1 MKSTRKLDLF
11 AGLFFIC
18 IAAIIIWVAIPYGIQ
33 EPKKVKFAALSP
45 SYYPR
50 LVGISLLLF
59 GTILLATRW
68 LSNADSEQGAQEN
81 LRDNWLVVLIG
92 LVATLVAYYIALEP
106 LGFVLASA
114 IAVFVLLLI
123 AGERS
128 IVALFAISLL
138 LPITLHLFFTH
149 IANIPIPSG
158 VLRPIIGG
166 A

>member
-1 MKSTRKLDLF
+1 MKSTRNLDLF
-11 AGLFFIC
+11 AGLLFTC
-18 IAAIIIWVAIPYGIQ
+18 IAVLVIWVAIPYGVQ

-50 LVGISLLLF
+50 LVGYCLLAFGLLL
-59 GTILLATRW
+59 LLTRW
-68 LSNADSEQGAQEN
+68 LSSKTQVDSTSS
-81 LRDNWLVVLIG
+81 LRSRWLLIFISI
-92 LVATLVAYYIALEP
+92 VATLATYYVALEP

-114 IAVFVLLLI
+114 IAVFILLLL

-128 IVALFAISLL
+128 VIALISIPLI
-138 LPITLHLFFTH
+138 LPIALHLFFTK

-158 VLRPIIGG
+158 VLHPFIGG